1 MFSFRSRIT
10 LAAVLTIVTI
20 APAAS
25 AESIPV
31 RGIFGISSH
40 GGDFPDL
47 EELPITEFW
56 FSFGDLGPSLPGI
69 AAMSGDAFAT
79 SAPHGTR
86 GGLQV
91 TRAPLPATL
100 AAGSLY
106 DLSTSATWTSGSLQ
120 DYRDYIGTTWYRAS
134 GAFEVKAGTAVLYGG
149 GQQLNGTSPFT
160 FSGFLSAFDPATGAT
175 LFERSVRGRG
185 TALVYLDP
193 TDVSRFT
200 YRYDVAPVP
209 EPATPMLLGT
219 GMLGVLARRRTRAAT
234 RISPA
239 A

>member
-1 MFSFRSRIT
+1 MAVHPRVG
-10 LAAVLTIVTI
+10 AAVIVAAAMLMI
-20 APAAS
+20 APIAAF

-69 AAMSGDAFAT
+69 AAMSGEAFAT

-91 TRAPLPATL
+91 TRAALPATL

-120 DYRDYIGTTWYRAS
+120 DYRDFVGTTWYRAS
-134 GAFEVKAGTAVLYGG
+134 GAFQVNAGTAFLYGG
-149 GQQLNGTSPFT
+149 GQQLNGTAPFT
-160 FSGFLSAFDPATGAT
+160 FTGTVSAFDPATGAS

-193 TDVSRFT
+193 ADLSRFT
-200 YRYDVAPVP
+200 YRYNVTPVP
-209 EPATPMLLGT
+209 EPATLVLLGT
-219 GMLGVLARRRTRAAT
+219 GLLGVLARRRTRA
-234 RISPA
+234 
-239 A
+239 